1 MCLRRSWKGR
11 GAGELALWHPPR
23 RHPSSSPHGRRS
35 PRAMGADPPHSPP
48 CQDWHHTH
56 VQDEGAPCHP
66 VNGFVQQRCGERGGV
81 SSRRDPGPSPT
92 RESQHRIPWGQGGE
106 TRCPETPPQVFM
118 EPWASI
124 WAPFCTEPVTAGPPP
139 YCQEQEKPELGW
151 CVEQGQSPVVPRGQ
165 GTMGTPI
172 PPPCPPPFCCH
183 RSQRA
188 KPDTPS

>member
-1 MCLRRSWKGR
+1 MSWPCGTHP
-11 GAGELALWHPPR
+11 GDPPAALPMAAGPQEQWGQTPPTA
-23 RHPSSSPHGRRS
+23 
-35 PRAMGADPPHSPP
+35 PRARTGVTLTCRTRVLRVTRSMGLYSSAAGREEASAAAGTPAPLPPVRAS
-48 CQDWHHTH
+48 T
-56 VQDEGAPCHP
+56 AS
-66 VNGFVQQRCGERGGV
+66 RGGKEG
-81 SSRRDPGPSPT
+81 RPDAQRP
-92 RESQHRIPWGQGGE
+92 
-106 TRCPETPPQVFM
+106 PPQVFM